1 MTRQTTAPIE
11 RLNLQ
16 DSYRTARELARM
28 VEDGLMTLDAPYQ
41 RGSVWSVNQR
51 IALVQSWLSG
61 TPIPSIIVN
70 DRANGRWAAANGGRH
85 PGQTGEPV
93 YAVIDGKQRIETA
106 LAWFGGRLAVPATW
120 FPIADVNKAV
130 VTADGLYVRYS
141 GLSEGARRHMAIGG
155 AMLPMAEAKVASV
168 QEEADIYLRVNGYGT
183 PQQERDMARARR
195 LASRP

>member
-41 RGSVWSVNQR
+41 RGSVWSVSQR
-51 IALVQSWLSG
+51 IALVRSWLSG

-85 PGQTGEPV
+85 PGMTGEPV
-93 YAVIDGKQRIETA
+93 YAVIDGKQRLETA

-120 FPIADVNKAV
+120 FPLDDVNHAV
-130 VTADGLYVRYS
+130 VTADGLYVRYT
-141 GLSEGARRHMAIGG
+141 GLSDGMQRHMSIGG
-155 AMLPMAEAKVASV
+155 AMLPMAEAKVESV
-168 QEEADIYLRVNGYGT
+168 QAEAEIYLRVNGYGT
-183 PQQERDMARARR
+183 PQEAADLDRARR
-195 LASRP
+195 IARR